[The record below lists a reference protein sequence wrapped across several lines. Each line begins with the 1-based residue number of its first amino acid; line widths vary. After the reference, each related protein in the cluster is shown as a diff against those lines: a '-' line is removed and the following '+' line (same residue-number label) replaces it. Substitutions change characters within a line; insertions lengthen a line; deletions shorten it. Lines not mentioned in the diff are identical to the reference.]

1 MNINKKSLRVGSEM
15 LVGHFIIFISPFF
28 AGHHI
33 SARWQLSQVW
43 TEDCNVFLVIR
54 VLLTNTDHGH
64 SLHITNTHNNAR
76 GLCRCVVTFT
86 NHLNGRIHS
95 VCCAMSMMYK
105 YLCFSAPLQSS
116 LVSTINFRLCF
127 VNPPNFYRITPKLTF
142 MKYVLYLHVRI
153 AARG

>member
-1 MNINKKSLRVGSEM
+1 M

-33 SARWQLSQVW
+33 SARWQLSQVL

-86 NHLNGRIHS
+86 THLNGRIHS
-95 VCCAMSMMYK
+95 VCCAMSMSMMYK
-105 YLCFSAPLQSS
+105 YLCFLRPAPELTCVHNKFPFVFCKSSQFLQDYS
-116 LVSTINFRLCF
+116 
-127 VNPPNFYRITPKLTF
+127 
-142 MKYVLYLHVRI
+142 
-153 AARG
+153 